1 MVLASGRYR
10 QGTTNVIYEKLKV
23 MKKTLY
29 IPDDLWEQL
38 NQYLQENPGENV
50 SSVVQGALKE
60 KLRPRNGVGLSQLA
74 GIVNNA
80 PSDASVNP
88 TSRV

>member
-1 MVLASGRYR
+1 
-10 QGTTNVIYEKLKV
+10 

-38 NQYLQENPGENV
+38 NQYLQENPSENV

-60 KLRPRNGVGLSQLA
+60 KLRPRNGLGLSKLA
-74 GIVNNA
+74 GIVSNA

-88 TSRV
+88 TSRI